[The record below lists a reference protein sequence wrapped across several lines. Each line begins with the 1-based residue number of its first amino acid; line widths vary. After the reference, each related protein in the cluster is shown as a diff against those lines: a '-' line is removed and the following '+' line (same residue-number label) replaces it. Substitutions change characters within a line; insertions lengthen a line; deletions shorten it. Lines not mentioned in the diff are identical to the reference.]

1 MLFPTLM
8 VGRPALQHLL
18 AAADRGRVDG
28 EILNLAA
35 ALDRMGG
42 DTQLLEEVGRLF
54 LETTPKLLDQI
65 RRAVAGGNWSGLER
79 AAHTLKGSAQ
89 NFGAT
94 AAVEAASRLEQ
105 MGRAGDRRGID
116 KALAAL
122 ETEIQRLEPA
132 LVALAKTG
140 GASR

>member
-1 MLFPTLM
+1 M
-8 VGRPALQHLL
+8 
-18 AAADRGRVDG
+18 DS

-42 DTQLLEEVGRLF
+42 DTELLGEVARLF
-54 LETTPKLLDQI
+54 LETVPRLLDDI
-65 RRAVAGGNWSGLER
+65 RRAVSRRNSPELGR

-94 AAVEAASRLEQ
+94 GAVEAAFRLEQ
-105 MGRAGDRRGID
+105 MGRAGDLTGVD
-116 KALAAL
+116 EALAAL
-122 ETEIQRLEPA
+122 ETEMQRLEPA
-132 LVALAKTG
+132 LVSLATKT

>member
-1 MLFPTLM
+1 M
-8 VGRPALQHLL
+8 
-18 AAADRGRVDG
+18 DN

-42 DTQLLEEVGRLF
+42 DTELLEEVARLF

-65 RRAVAGGNWSGLER
+65 RWAAGGRNSPELGR

-94 AAVEAASRLEQ
+94 AVVEAAFRLEQ
-105 MGRAGDRRGID
+105 MGRAGDLTGVD
-116 KALAAL
+116 EAVAAL
-122 ETEIQRLEPA
+122 EAEMERLEPA
-132 LVALAKTG
+132 LVALTTKTG
-140 GASR
+140 GVSR